1 VPYYTQSRDTTET
14 EMIACER
21 TKLLGR
27 AEVCYGRVRV
37 TSQVI
42 AYKKKRQFSEEILG
56 EEPLELPPR
65 SFETMALWFDA
76 PREISRMVDD
86 AKLHFRGGL
95 HAIEHAAIGILPLF
109 AMCDRQDIGG
119 YSTEYH
125 VATAKPQIFI
135 YDAHPGGIGIAE
147 KGYEFI
153 LDLWQRTLELI
164 TECQCQ
170 DGCPSCI
177 QSPKCGNNNVPLDK
191 EAARMT
197 LELLVEQAGA
207 NT

>member
-1 VPYYTQSRDTTET
+1 MSRYHDRDARE
-14 EMIACER
+14 ADF
-21 TKLLGR
+21 LL
-27 AEVCYGRVRV
+27 VH
-37 TSQVI
+37 
-42 AYKKKRQFSEEILG
+42 
-56 EEPLELPPR
+56 
-65 SFETMALWFDA
+65 D
-76 PREISRMVDD
+76 
-86 AKLHFRGGL
+86 GGL

-125 VATAKPQIFI
+125 VETAKPQIFI

-153 LDLWQRTLELI
+153 LELWQRTLELI
-164 TECQCQ
+164 TECSCQ
-170 DGCPSCI
+170 DGCPGCI

-197 LELLVEQAGA
+197 LQLLVEQATATSCPGSSSPDLGEGPPGPRRA
-207 NT
+207 ESGSAAPRRIGPSDR